1 MASSILLSLP
11 FLSPPFQKP
20 KPPNFKPSL
29 SLSQKSIS
37 RQFIH
42 SISLTTSIKCTPKI
56 PLLQQW
62 KLLAGTSFGD
72 SDDEE
77 TDAFLV
83 GEDSAVFELS
93 SQKLISWVYFAVI
106 LGVVLFALNFLW
118 IDNATGFGKYF
129 IDAVESVFQSPEIIH
144 DSKLVNVRLLF
155 FSDYQFNALNYSS
168 SCHHVYLIAPLIN
181 LIQWEFNEEKK
192 KEKLDISLLDSGNKA
207 FLSCQRSTLKK
218 LLHETRQMEQI
229 FGVEGVLAYKESSS
243 GMPSVA
249 MLCSFCNLNVF
260 LSTTIHLDVVQSC
273 GQAIWC
279 LAHTIWIGNS
289 VAVAASI
296 GLIGHHL
303 FGVWNGDRQLALRYG
318 DALRL

>member
-129 IDAVESVFQSPEIIH
+129 IDAVESVFQSPE
-144 DSKLVNVRLLF
+144 V
-155 FSDYQFNALNYSS
+155 LNYLEYFIST
-168 SCHHVYLIAPLIN
+168 SCC
-181 LIQWEFNEEKK
+181 F
-192 KEKLDISLLDSGNKA
+192 
-207 FLSCQRSTLKK
+207 
-218 LLHETRQMEQI
+218 
-229 FGVEGVLAYKESSS
+229 
-243 GMPSVA
+243 
-249 MLCSFCNLNVF
+249 
-260 LSTTIHLDVVQSC
+260 
-273 GQAIWC
+273 
-279 LAHTIWIGNS
+279 
-289 VAVAASI
+289 
-296 GLIGHHL
+296 
-303 FGVWNGDRQLALRYG
+303 
-318 DALRL
+318 